1 MSGVVLGRA
10 FRGDARTA
18 ARKLDTNRQLIHQHS
33 FILSASRAAPVVSG
47 RAPSVRSAHNARL
60 LSIAKRAQETLRQ
73 CELRWRG
80 VFNSGVGI
88 ATIDMKGRF
97 LTANRAFQRMTGYS
111 ERELV
116 TRSVQDLTCEQDRE
130 TSRKQVT
137 RLLRTRSGRVEV
149 EKCYRRKDSTVIRV
163 RADVSLVRRTD
174 GRPQYMLEVI
184 ADINERKEV
193 EREVEQSPDRLRAL
207 AGHLQRVREEERKR
221 AARQIHDELGQAL
234 TSIKLDLSSLARGT
248 VAGGDEQMAKAE
260 SLLKRLDETVGA
272 VHRIA
277 TELRPGVL
285 DDLGLAAAI
294 EWAGREFQ
302 NHSGIQCSL
311 SLPRTELAA
320 HPERD
325 IAVFRIL
332 QETVT
337 NIARHAHATRVRVR
351 LAEKK
356 GTLTLEVRDNGR
368 GISPGEILDVR
379 SLGILGMRERAA
391 LLGGISPSKGSH
403 GKAPPSPS
411 AFRGLRRDGARDCDS
426 NSNCR

>member
-1 MSGVVLGRA
+1 MSGVVLDRA
-10 FRGDARTA
+10 FRGDARA
-18 ARKLDTNRQLIHQHS
+18 APRKLDTNRQLIHQHS
-33 FILSASRAAPVVSG
+33 SILSSSQGAPVVSG
-47 RAPSVRSAHNARL
+47 RAPSVRSTQNARL

-97 LTANRAFQRMTGYS
+97 LRANRAFQRMTGYS
-111 ERELV
+111 ERELT
-116 TRSVQDLTCEQDRE
+116 TRSVRDLTDEQDRE

-137 RLLRTRSGRVEV
+137 RLLKKRSGRVEV
-149 EKCYRRKDSTVIRV
+149 EERYRRKDGTVIRV
-163 RADVSLVRRTD
+163 HADLSLVRRTD
-174 GRPQYMLEVI
+174 GRPHYMMEVI

-193 EREVEQSPDRLRAL
+193 ERELKQPPNQLRAL
-207 AGHLQRVREEERKR
+207 AGRLQRVREEERKR
-221 AARQIHDELGQAL
+221 VARQIHDELGQAL
-234 TSIKLDLSSLARGT
+234 TSIKLDFSSLLRGT
-248 VAGGDEQMAKAE
+248 VAGGDEQMTKAE
-260 SLLKRLDETVGA
+260 SLLRRLDDTVGA

-294 EWAGREFQ
+294 EWAAREFQ

-311 SLPRTELAA
+311 NLPRTELAA

-325 IAVFRIL
+325 IAVFRIF
-332 QETVT
+332 QETLT
-337 NIARHAHATRVRVR
+337 NIARHAQATRMRVR
-351 LAEKK
+351 LTEKK

-368 GISPGEILDVR
+368 GISPVQIPDVR

-391 LLGGISPSKGSH
+391 LLGGNLAIQGVPRKGTTVTVH
-403 GKAPPSPS
+403 IPRAQQGQGE
-411 AFRGLRRDGARDCDS
+411 RL
-426 NSNCR
+426 